1 MACRVVRCPQSQ
13 PISVFWRKPGAQ
25 PKTSKVVLRQIFLKK
40 SAKQSHWNWTT
51 WGQEEAR
58 GGRLLVWSVLW
69 LILIIIKLI
78 MLYYLPSFEHDLR
91 GLLVISKQGEWAS
104 QVAAV
109 MKNLPVSAGDRRG
122 QGSILG
128 LGRSPREGNGNPL
141 QCSCLENPMARRAWR
156 AAVHRVSKSQ
166 TQLKRLST

>member
-1 MACRVVRCPQSQ
+1 
-13 PISVFWRKPGAQ
+13 
-25 PKTSKVVLRQIFLKK
+25 
-40 SAKQSHWNWTT
+40 
-51 WGQEEAR
+51 
-58 GGRLLVWSVLW
+58 
-69 LILIIIKLI
+69 

-128 LGRSPREGNGNPL
+128 LGRSPREGNGNPS
-141 QCSCLENPMARRAWR
+141 QYFCLENSMDREAWWPT
-156 AAVHRVSKSQ
+156 VHRVAKSWI
-166 TQLKRLST
+166 RLRD

>member
-1 MACRVVRCPQSQ
+1 
-13 PISVFWRKPGAQ
+13 
-25 PKTSKVVLRQIFLKK
+25 
-40 SAKQSHWNWTT
+40 
-51 WGQEEAR
+51 
-58 GGRLLVWSVLW
+58 
-69 LILIIIKLI
+69 